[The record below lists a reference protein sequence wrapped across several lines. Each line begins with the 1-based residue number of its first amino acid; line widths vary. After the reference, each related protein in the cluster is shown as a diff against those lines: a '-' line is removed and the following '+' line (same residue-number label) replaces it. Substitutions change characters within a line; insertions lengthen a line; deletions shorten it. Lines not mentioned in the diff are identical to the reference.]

1 MYSVWDYVILYYF
14 ISSMSLTLRVF
25 FQLFVTKDTITKTDF
40 VVCIFWP
47 VILWLMPLSFV
58 RDVDKILTIRKQ
70 QQS

>member
-1 MYSVWDYVILYYF
+1 MYSIWDYVILYYF

-25 FQLFVTKDTITKTDF
+25 FQLFVAKDTITKTDF